1 MELGKH
7 KIVRICEVEE
17 YKKHEL
23 NRFWIEK
30 NMEEEEWKKKQI
42 LLSPKTKQGENR
54 GNIYF
59 DSLQLSIKVE
69 R

>member
-1 MELGKH
+1 VK
-7 KIVRICEVEE
+7 E

-23 NRFWIEK
+23 NRFWIDEN
-30 NMEEEEWKKKQI
+30 NMEEEEWKKKQV

-54 GNIYF
+54 RNIYF